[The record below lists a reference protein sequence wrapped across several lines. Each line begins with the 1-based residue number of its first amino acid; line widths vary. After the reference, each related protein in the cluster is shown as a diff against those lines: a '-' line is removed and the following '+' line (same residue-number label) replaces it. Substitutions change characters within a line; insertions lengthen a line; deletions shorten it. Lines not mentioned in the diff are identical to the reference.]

1 LHALRIRLDAM
12 LKRENRFE
20 IAAACFHFVPARA
33 RLDLMGWA
41 DADIFSHQ

>member
-1 LHALRIRLDAM
+1 LRIRLDAM

-20 IAAACFHFVPARA
+20 IAAACFDFVPARA

-41 DADIFSHQ
+41 DVDIFSHE

>member
-1 LHALRIRLDAM
+1 M

-20 IAAACFHFVPARA
+20 IAAACFDFVPARA

-41 DADIFSHQ
+41 DVDIFSHE